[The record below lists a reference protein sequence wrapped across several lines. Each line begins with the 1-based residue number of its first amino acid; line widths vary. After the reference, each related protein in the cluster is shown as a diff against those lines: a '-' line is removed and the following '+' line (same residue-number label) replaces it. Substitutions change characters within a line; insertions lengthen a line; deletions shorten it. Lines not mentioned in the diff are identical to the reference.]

1 MIVITDLGC
10 GYVLTGCMSTLQY
23 SPYQIQLPLPI
34 PRILTFCVV
43 NEGQV
48 AVSNEKI
55 ICVMTP
61 EGLLEAE
68 LLDAHTIAGTLP
80 AGTELWFGMEGKA
93 PVKVSDQTFA
103 YTKDDSQNDYVLCG
117 THEGLFSVAFGTSIQ
132 EAKNRLLL
140 GLLHV
145 REELM

>member
-1 MIVITDLGC
+1 MN
-10 GYVLTGCMSTLQY
+10 Q
-23 SPYQIQLPLPI
+23 
-34 PRILTFCVV
+34 
-43 NEGQV
+43 GQV
-48 AVSNEKI
+48 AAFNEKTF
-55 ICVMTP
+55 CVMTP

-80 AGTELWFGMEGKA
+80 AGAELWIGMEGKE
-93 PVKVSDQTFA
+93 PVRVSDQTFT

-117 THEGLFSVAFGTSIQ
+117 THEGIFSVAFGTSIQ